1 MSLPSHIQPRLT
13 DGHKGAQCE
22 VDSQANRAGRR
33 KLEPE
38 PEAGHGD
45 PGDRADALAYGELLG
60 DTLVPAAAQPPNTHT
75 YSTA

>member
-1 MSLPSHIQPRLT
+1 MGRK
-13 DGHKGAQCE
+13 GHNRE
-22 VDSQANRAGRR
+22 VDSQANGAGRR